1 MMEITTGLRISPPQA
16 IPSMTDQK
24 PVEELLQYARRLRKS
39 REYSLALAL
48 LRKATSVESD
58 NYEILT
64 LMAEILVDTGKRPE
78 ALQVRKVLKEFHPDF
93 STFYEFA
100 NELYLTGQHDEEA
113 LKAYFECL
121 SVMEGPCFQLFEIY
135 KNMGNISVKLS
146 DFDGAEEFYNK
157 AYTVKSDSDTLLINF
172 GTLEVQR
179 GDFDKALF
187 CFRQAIQVNEKNDK
201 AWVGLALMH
210 SEYGDP
216 SLAWANLT
224 TALDL
229 QPLNRTAV
237 LLYAKWAFRDRRE
250 STAIPIVENY
260 LSSENFDEEIS
271 LILIQLYVCLNEFTK
286 AQIETT
292 KILAWNPNF
301 TEAREIQK
309 HLRMIGEVA

>member
-1 MMEITTGLRISPPQA
+1 MMDITTGLRISPPQA
-16 IPSMTDQK
+16 TPLSSFRN
-24 PVEELLQYARRLRKS
+24 PVEELLKHARRLRQN
-39 REYSLALAL
+39 REDSLALAL
-48 LRKATSVESD
+48 LRKATSLESD
-58 NYEILT
+58 HFETLS
-64 LMAEILVDTGKRPE
+64 LMAEILGETGKRSE
-78 ALQVRKVLKEFHPDF
+78 ALKVRKVLKEFHPDF

-100 NELYLTGQHDEEA
+100 NELYLTGDHDEEA

-121 SVMEGPCFQLFEIY
+121 AVMEEPCGQLFEIY

-157 AYTVKSDSDTLLINF
+157 AYTVKSDSDTLLVNF

-210 SEYGDP
+210 SEYGD
-216 SLAWANLT
+216 SALAWANLT

-229 QPLNRTAV
+229 HPQNRTAV
-237 LLYAKWAFRDRRE
+237 LLYAKGAFRDHRE
-250 STAIPIVENY
+250 NLAIPIVETY
-260 LSSENFDEEIS
+260 LSLEHFDEELS
-271 LILIQLYVCLNEFTK
+271 LILIQLYVYLNEFTK
-286 AQIETT
+286 AEIETT

-301 TEAREIQK
+301 KEAREIQK
-309 HLRMIGEVA
+309 QLRMIGEGA